1 MRSRVPIG
9 PAGPVY
15 HRQLRL
21 CLDGTLEP
29 GMQAIGKPFPL
40 NVHTSKISD
49 MVTKDVSTPAL

>member
-1 MRSRVPIG
+1 MPIG

-15 HRQLRL
+15 HRQFRL

-29 GMQAIGKPFPL
+29 GMPAIGKPFPL